1 MLKAGEVKVK
11 EISSGQFEPHR
22 FVEEAVKKIGRTVGA
37 GEKVVCALSGGL
49 DSTVVAFLLDRAI
62 GDRLVSIF
70 VDHGML
76 RLGEA
81 AEVNE
86 LCGGRLRG
94 SFVGVDAGERFLK
107 ALQGVRDPEQKRRI
121 IGAEFIRL
129 FKEKALSMGAIAYL
143 AQGTIRSDVV
153 ESGAGES
160 GAAIKAHHNVG
171 GLPEELGFKLIE
183 PLRELYKE
191 RVRLVGEALDLPEA
205 ILGRQPFP
213 GPGLAVRIVGEV
225 TAARVALLQQA
236 DAIFRE
242 EVAAAALAEKPWQY
256 FAVLSGVHAVGI
268 KEGGRHYGEVIA
280 LRAVTSTDAM
290 TAGWARLPADLLE
303 KASARITTE
312 IPAVSRVVYDI
323 TPKPPGTIEWE

>member
-1 MLKAGEVKVK
+1 MQEG
-11 EISSGQFEPHR
+11 SSGGFNPFQFIEK
-22 FVEEAVKKIGRTVGA
+22 AVREIGRTVKA

-49 DSTVVAFLLDRAI
+49 DSAVVAFLLDRAV

-70 VDHGML
+70 VDHGMM

-86 LCGGRLRG
+86 LCGKRLRG
-94 SFVGVDAGERFLK
+94 RFVSVDAGERFLK
-107 ALQGVRDPEQKRRI
+107 ALRGVVDPEEKRRI
-121 IGAEFIRL
+121 IGGEFISL
-129 FKEKALSMGAIAYL
+129 FREEALSRGEIAFL

-153 ESGAGES
+153 ESGAGGG

-171 GLPEELGFKLIE
+171 GLPEELGFRLIE

-191 RVRLVGEALDLPEA
+191 RVRLVGEALELPEA
-205 ILGRQPFP
+205 ILERQPFP

-280 LRAVTSTDAM
+280 LRAVTSTDAI

-303 KASARITTE
+303 RTSTRITAE